1 MPNPISA
8 IRADIEQ
15 EHAKERETVCPRC
28 GQRLP
33 RNVRP
38 GPRAKRII
46 EIVAFE
52 FDLEASDLYGRDQH
66 KRFSRARQVAC
77 YLLRTRLQ
85 RSYPEIGETMGLDN
99 STVLRG
105 IKSVEKW
112 MREAP
117 EAAERMRAIEEV
129 LNAMP
134 SNVI

>member
-1 MPNPISA
+1 
-8 IRADIEQ
+8 
-15 EHAKERETVCPRC
+15 
-28 GQRLP
+28 
-33 RNVRP
+33 
-38 GPRAKRII
+38 
-46 EIVAFE
+46 
-52 FDLEASDLYGRDQH
+52 
-66 KRFSRARQVAC
+66 
-77 YLLRTRLQ
+77 
-85 RSYPEIGETMGLDN
+85 MGLDN